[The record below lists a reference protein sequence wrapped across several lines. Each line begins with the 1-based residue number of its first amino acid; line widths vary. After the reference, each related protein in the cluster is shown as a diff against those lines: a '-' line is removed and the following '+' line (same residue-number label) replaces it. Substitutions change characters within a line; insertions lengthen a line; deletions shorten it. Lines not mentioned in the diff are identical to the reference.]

1 MASYFMRFLNHIR
14 RTTVGRTPT
23 DGWSAR
29 RRDFY
34 LTTHSSYKRQTSMS
48 PAGFEPTISAGEW
61 PQNYALDRTATGTGI
76 AVTYPRYI
84 NKLKRGTE
92 RLNWFNEQWH
102 DKILTEDGM
111 HVLLFSNQM
120 NLWECCTTKTTTK
133 NIQAAASL
141 WTMNV
146 MINTHTS
153 AFPVHATFFANR
165 SPRHCRI
172 IITWE
177 RKLRL
182 RTHARTHTHT
192 HIHTSPGTPSAHLQ
206 SVFWRH
212 DIKFTILITT

>member
-133 NIQAAASL
+133 K
-141 WTMNV
+141 
-146 MINTHTS
+146 HTS
-153 AFPVHATFFANR
+153 CSQSVNYERDDKYTHISFPSACNV
-165 SPRHCRI
+165 
-172 IITWE
+172 
-177 RKLRL
+177 LRQQISTSL
-182 RTHARTHTHT
+182 PYHNYMGKKTAAQDARTHARARAHARTHAHTHT
-192 HIHTSPGTPSAHLQ
+192 HVT
-206 SVFWRH
+206 RN
-212 DIKFTILITT
+212 TICTLTVCILKTWY